1 MASSKKKKPVK
12 KAAVKKIA
20 AKKVVA
26 KKAIVKKPMKMN
38 AINRIAQ
45 KALKVIPARIIPKKV
60 RINPAFQPLLL
71 SLQKRRNEI
80 TGQVNHL
87 EKDLREDI
95 ADNQNMPGDSADH
108 GSGELNQHLSV
119 TLMEND
125 RIELE
130 RIERAILRIEGGN
143 YGECE
148 NCEKQIPMPRLKAI
162 PWATR
167 CITCQSQ
174 AEA

>member
-1 MASSKKKKPVK
+1 MAGSKKKTTTK
-12 KAAVKKIA
+12 KNR
-20 AKKVVA
+20 VA
-26 KKAIVKKPMKMN
+26 KKPIKKN
-38 AINRIAQ
+38 AIHKIAQ
-45 KALKVIPARIIPKKV
+45 KNLRVVVARVVPKKI
-60 RINPAFQPLLL
+60 RISPVFQPLLVK
-71 SLQKRRNEI
+71 LQRRRNEI

-87 EKDLREDI
+87 EQDLREDI

-130 RIERAILRIEGGN
+130 RIERAILRIESGA
-143 YGECE
+143 YGKCE
-148 NCEKQIPMPRLKAI
+148 TCEKIIPMPRLKAI

-167 CITCQSQ
+167 CISCQSRV
-174 AEA
+174 ESV

>member
-1 MASSKKKKPVK
+1 MASSKNKKPAKKIVAKKPIK
-12 KAAVKKIA
+12 KAVAKKPIKKNAIKKIA
-20 AKKVVA
+20 E
-26 KKAIVKKPMKMN
+26 KA
-38 AINRIAQ
+38 
-45 KALKVIPARIIPKKV
+45 ALRVIPARVIPKKV
-60 RINPAFQPLLL
+60 RISPAFQPLLAK
-71 SLQKRRNEI
+71 LQRRRNEI

-87 EKDLREDI
+87 EQDLREDI

-125 RIELE
+125 RVELE
-130 RIERAILRIEGGN
+130 RIERAILRIESGA

-148 NCEKQIPMPRLKAI
+148 TCEKTIPMPRLKAI

-174 AEA
+174 VEGA

>member
-1 MASSKKKKPVK
+1 MAGSKNKKKTTTQK
-12 KAAVKKIA
+12 KHAVKKPIKKNA
-20 AKKVVA
+20 IKKIAKKVLRV
-26 KKAIVKKPMKMN
+26 VVT
-38 AINRIAQ
+38 R
-45 KALKVIPARIIPKKV
+45 VVPKKI
-60 RINPAFQPLLL
+60 RISPVFQPLLAK
-71 SLQKRRNEI
+71 LQRRRNEI

-87 EKDLREDI
+87 EQDLREDI

-130 RIERAILRIEGGN
+130 RIERAILRIESGA
-143 YGECE
+143 YGKCE
-148 NCEKQIPMPRLKAI
+148 TCEKVIPMPRLKAI

-167 CITCQSQ
+167 CIICQSRV
-174 AEA
+174 EGV

>member
-1 MASSKKKKPVK
+1 MAGSKNKKKTITKKRVAKKPIK
-12 KAAVKKIA
+12 KNAIKKIA
-20 AKKVVA
+20 KKILRVV
-26 KKAIVKKPMKMN
+26 VSRP
-38 AINRIAQ
+38 
-45 KALKVIPARIIPKKV
+45 VPKKI
-60 RINPAFQPLLL
+60 RISPVFQPLLAK
-71 SLQKRRNEI
+71 LQRRRNEI

-125 RIELE
+125 RVELD
-130 RIERAILRIEGGN
+130 RIERAILRIESGA
-143 YGECE
+143 YGKCE
-148 NCEKQIPMPRLKAI
+148 TCEKVIPMPRLKAI

-167 CITCQSQ
+167 CITCQSRV
-174 AEA
+174 EGV

>member
-1 MASSKKKKPVK
+1 MASSKKKTTTKKNRVAKKPIK
-12 KAAVKKIA
+12 KNAIKKIA
-20 AKKVVA
+20 QKTLRVVVTRA
-26 KKAIVKKPMKMN
+26 
-38 AINRIAQ
+38 
-45 KALKVIPARIIPKKV
+45 IPKKI
-60 RINPAFQPLLL
+60 RISPVFQPLLVK
-71 SLQKRRNEI
+71 LQRRRNEI

-87 EKDLREDI
+87 EQDLREDI

-130 RIERAILRIEGGN
+130 RIERAILRIESGA
-143 YGECE
+143 YGKCE
-148 NCEKQIPMPRLKAI
+148 TCEKVIPMPRLKAI

-167 CITCQSQ
+167 CISCQSRM
-174 AEA
+174 EGV

>member
-1 MASSKKKKPVK
+1 MAGSKNKKKSTTKKHRVAKKPIK
-12 KAAVKKIA
+12 KNAVKKIS
-20 AKKVVA
+20 
-26 KKAIVKKPMKMN
+26 KKALRVMVTR
-38 AINRIAQ
+38 A
-45 KALKVIPARIIPKKV
+45 VPKKI
-60 RINPAFQPLLL
+60 RISPVFQPLLAK
-71 SLQKRRNEI
+71 LQRRRNEI

-87 EKDLREDI
+87 EQDLREDI

-130 RIERAILRIEGGN
+130 RIERAILRIESGA
-143 YGECE
+143 YGKCE
-148 NCEKQIPMPRLKAI
+148 TCEKVIPMPRLKAI

-167 CITCQSQ
+167 CIGCQSRM
-174 AEA
+174 EGV

>member
-1 MASSKKKKPVK
+1 MAGSKNKKKTTTKKHHMAKKPIKKNAIKKISKKALRVVVNR
-12 KAAVKKIA
+12 AVPKKIR
-20 AKKVVA
+20 VSPV
-26 KKAIVKKPMKMN
+26 
-38 AINRIAQ
+38 
-45 KALKVIPARIIPKKV
+45 
-60 RINPAFQPLLL
+60 FQPLLAK
-71 SLQKRRNEI
+71 LQRRRNEI

-87 EKDLREDI
+87 EQDLREDI

-130 RIERAILRIEGGN
+130 RIERAILRIESGV
-143 YGECE
+143 YGKCE
-148 NCEKQIPMPRLKAI
+148 TCEKVIPMPRLKAI

-167 CITCQSQ
+167 CISCQSRV
-174 AEA
+174 EGV